1 MTPPPSVS
9 QVVLLLRTLLL
20 WHVLHGILG
29 GESAVCD
36 WCDWCVVASP
46 SLGLGRARAEVE
58 VLAC

>member
-36 WCDWCVVASP
+36 WCVVAVASP